1 MDLIKSA
8 NRYLYEGNEDKL
20 IMKKVESHD
29 GYDFYIGK
37 DNQNTLYNIVPKGQ
51 KIPEGGYRNKEYIE
65 KIKHVKFSTNESI
78 EEADDENQEAPE
90 TPEAETAEG
99 NSEKGF
105 VTDIEKDTKAN
116 NDFRRVLYTG
126 KTSQLVLMSLKANED
141 IGEEV
146 HKDIDQFFR
155 IDDGDGVVV
164 INDVEHKI
172 QNGSAFVVPQGAKHN
187 IIAGENGLKLYS
199 IYSPPNHKDG
209 TIHKTKE
216 DAQKAKEHFD
226 GQTSE
231 K

>member
-1 MDLIKSA
+1 MDFIKSA
-8 NRYLYEGNEDKL
+8 NRYLVEMDDDKRVL
-20 IMKKVESHD
+20 TRQEKDEMIRDANRLTANAWMKKYKVGDWLDYKNQFNRMLGREEQ
-29 GYDFYIGK
+29 IG
-37 DNQNTLYNIVPKGQ
+37 
-51 KIPEGGYRNKEYIE
+51 
-65 KIKHVKFSTNESI
+65 
-78 EEADDENQEAPE
+78 EADDENQEAPE